1 MMAVA
6 TETPLRVR
14 VARYEWGDSE
24 AVIAVRR
31 SVGWSGDTVHD
42 QFRRV
47 AEGKRLVLVAE
58 YDDYAVGTVSLEWN
72 SAHYRSVRGQRSAH
86 ISNLVV
92 RPGYQRQGIGR
103 ALVEAAE
110 EAAHL
115 RGYSVVTIGVDQPN
129 RYARRL
135 YERWGYQWLKDVRQ
149 HWGIVHILA
158 RRMPP
163 LVEVRW

>member
-1 MMAVA
+1 MAVA
-6 TETPLRVR
+6 TENPLQVR

-24 AVIAVRR
+24 AVTAVRC
-31 SVGWSGDTVHD
+31 SVGWSTDTVPD

-58 YDDYAVGTVSLEWN
+58 YDGYAVGTVTLEWT
-72 SAHYRSVRGQRSAH
+72 STHLRAVGGQRSAH

-92 RPGYQRQGIGR
+92 RPAHQRQGIGR
-103 ALVEAAE
+103 ALVEVAE
-110 EAAHL
+110 DAAHS

-135 YERWGYQWLKDVRQ
+135 YERWGYQWLKDTRQ

-158 RRMPP
+158 RRLP
-163 LVEVRW
+163 LLVDVRW

>member
-1 MMAVA
+1 MAVA
-6 TETPLRVR
+6 TENPLLVR

-31 SVGWSGDTVHD
+31 SVGWSVDPVYD
-42 QFRRV
+42 QFRSV
-47 AEGKRLVLVAE
+47 AEGRRLVLVAE
-58 YDDYAVGTVSLEWN
+58 YDEYAVGTVTLEWN
-72 SAHYRSVRGQRSAH
+72 SAHYRHVRGQRSAH

-92 RPGYQRQGIGR
+92 RPAHQRQGIGR

-110 EAAHL
+110 EAAHS
-115 RGYSVVTIGVDQPN
+115 RGYSAVTIGVDQPN

-135 YERWGYQWLKDVRQ
+135 YEGWGYQWLKDTRQ

-158 RRMPP
+158 RRLPP
-163 LVEVRW
+163 SRW

>member
-1 MMAVA
+1 MVVA
-6 TETPLRVR
+6 TENPLLVR
-14 VARYEWGDSE
+14 VARYEWGEYE

-31 SVGWSGDTVHD
+31 SVGWSGDTVYD

-58 YDDYAVGTVSLEWN
+58 YDSYAVGTVSLEWN
-72 SAHYRSVRGQRSAH
+72 STHYRNVRGQHSAH

-92 RPGYQRQGIGR
+92 RPTHQRQGIGR

-110 EAAHL
+110 EAAHS

-135 YERWGYQWLKDVRQ
+135 YERWGYQWLKDTRQ
-149 HWGIVHILA
+149 HWGIVHILT
-158 RRMPP
+158 RRLPP
-163 LVEVRW
+163 PVEMHW

>member
-1 MMAVA
+1 MAVA
-6 TETPLRVR
+6 TENPLLVR
-14 VARYEWGDSE
+14 MARYEWGDSE

-47 AEGKRLVLVAE
+47 AEGRRLVLVAE
-58 YDDYAVGTVSLEWN
+58 YDGYAVGTVSLEWN
-72 SAHYRSVRGQRSAH
+72 STHYRTIRGQHSAH

-92 RPGYQRQGIGR
+92 RPTHQRQGIGQ

-110 EAAHL
+110 EAAHAH
-115 RGYSVVTIGVDQPN
+115 GYSVVTIGVDQPN

-135 YERWGYQWLKDVRQ
+135 YERWGYQWLKDTRQ
-149 HWGIVHILA
+149 HWGVVHILA
-158 RRMPP
+158 RRLPSP
-163 LVEVRW
+163 RW

>member
-1 MMAVA
+1 MAVA
-6 TETPLRVR
+6 TENPLLVR

-31 SVGWSGDTVHD
+31 SVGWSVDPVYD

-58 YDDYAVGTVSLEWN
+58 YDEYAVGTVTLEWN
-72 SAHYRSVRGQRSAH
+72 STHYRTASGQRTAH

-92 RPGYQRQGIGR
+92 RPARQRQGIGR

-110 EAAHL
+110 EAAHS
-115 RGYSVVTIGVDQPN
+115 REYSVVTIGVDQPN

-135 YERWGYQWLKDVRQ
+135 YERWGYQWLKDTRQ
-149 HWGIVHILA
+149 HWGIVHVLA
-158 RRMPP
+158 RHLPP
-163 LVEVRW
+163 PRW

>member
-1 MMAVA
+1 MAVA
-6 TETPLRVR
+6 TENPLLVR

-47 AEGKRLVLVAE
+47 AEGRRLVLVAE
-58 YDDYAVGTVSLEWN
+58 YDGYAVGTVSLEWN
-72 SAHYRSVRGQRSAH
+72 STHYRTIRGQHSAH

-92 RPGYQRQGIGR
+92 RPAHQRQGIGR

-110 EAAHL
+110 EAAHA
-115 RGYSVVTIGVDQPN
+115 RGYNVVTIGVDQPN

-135 YERWGYQWLKDVRQ
+135 YERWGYQWLKDTRQ
-149 HWGIVHILA
+149 HWGVVHILA
-158 RRMPP
+158 RRLPP

>member
-1 MMAVA
+1 MAVA
-6 TETPLRVR
+6 TENPLLVR

-42 QFRRV
+42 QFRSV
-47 AEGKRLVLVAE
+47 AAGRRLVLVAE
-58 YDDYAVGTVSLEWN
+58 YEGYAVGTVALEWN
-72 SAHYRSVRGQRSAH
+72 SPHYRTAGGQHSAH

-92 RPGYQRQGIGR
+92 RPAHQRQGIGR

-110 EAAHL
+110 AAADS

-135 YERWGYQWLKDVRQ
+135 YERWGYQWLKDNRQ

-158 RRMPP
+158 RRLPP
-163 LVEVRW
+163 PRW